1 METGFRMTMN
11 GTERRVT
18 CECHWAADPL
28 GIPLSQI
35 ARRTW
40 SGVSC
45 CGAWPVSVNSW
56 NFATG
61 MALA

>member
-1 METGFRMTMN
+1 METEFRMTVN

-18 CECHWAADPL
+18 CECHRAAGPL

-35 ARRTW
+35 AWRTW

-45 CGAWPVSVNSW
+45 CGACPVSVNS
-56 NFATG
+56 
-61 MALA
+61 